1 MELDIK
7 GATMQLLPE
16 QIEYITGEQLQ
27 SAKADKTFHIP
38 THRHL
43 SSNLIDGLSAI
54 KQAIFCI
61 LATEQGVHEIY
72 PNDYGLQ
79 TLDLYSSPF
88 GYVASELCRRIKES
102 LIQDERITD
111 VFDFQIERT
120 GTDGVHILFNVETVY
135 GLISEEYTIKVVE
148 EVK

>member
-7 GATMQLLPE
+7 GGATMQLLPE

-27 SAKADKTFHIP
+27 STKADKTFHIP

-43 SSNLIDGLSAI
+43 SSNLIEGLSAI
-54 KQAIFCI
+54 KQTIFCI

-72 PNDYGLQ
+72 PKDYGLQ

-88 GYVASELCRRIKES
+88 GYVASELC
-102 LIQDERITD
+102 
-111 VFDFQIERT
+111 
-120 GTDGVHILFNVETVY
+120 
-135 GLISEEYTIKVVE
+135 
-148 EVK
+148 